1 MTRLSLKLDRFL
13 LFLFFL
19 LLRSLSVLIP
29 LYLSYLSDLFV
40 LVYFFLTEKFDLD
53 MRVQQ
58 FFSLFND
65 GSIFL
70 VDLFILVR
78 KDDLVI
84 VKVGFFILDSFLH
97 VFLYLSH
104 TDLVIILLDLALF
117 YPIGTGYL

>member
-40 LVYFFLTEKFDLD
+40 LVYFLTEKFDLD

>member
-58 FFSLFND
+58 LFSLFND

-78 KDDLVI
+78 KDDFVI